1 MSRGPLIGAIYS
13 IRIII
18 VISELPPFSSDGIIT
33 SHVWPG
39 TATGSGDKISVD
51 TVK

>member
-1 MSRGPLIGAIYS
+1 MSRGPFIGAIYS

-18 VISELPPFSSDGIIT
+18 VISQLPPFASDGIII
-33 SHVWPG
+33 SHVRPG
-39 TATGSGDKISVD
+39 TSTGSGDKISVD

>member
-1 MSRGPLIGAIYS
+1 MSGGPLVGAIYS

-18 VISELPPFSSDGIIT
+18 VISQLPPFASDGIVT

-39 TATGSGDKISVD
+39 TAAGSGDKISVD